1 MTKSNRFARTSQ
13 KKADPSRSSRRH
25 RPPKW
30 RFPGGEPGWFAGRMI
45 DGSWFAQ
52 DDRDPVWSPPPWL
65 EQLAAQGYDQAA
77 EGPPLFV
84 VTDARTGELGR
95 FSDLRN
101 AFRFA
106 LAIAGNN
113 GHGPYAASLPI
124 DCRTTSGKFAP
135 VVFGRAVIGMAH
147 GALEAEPVRVITAPP
162 D

>member
-1 MTKSNRFARTSQ
+1 MTKTHRSDRSSPT
-13 KKADPSRSSRRH
+13 KVDPSRSSRR
-25 RPPKW
+25 RGLPKG
-30 RFPGGEPGWFAGRMI
+30 RVPTGEPGWFAGRLI

-52 DDRDPVWSPPPWL
+52 DERDPVWSPPPWL
-65 EQLAAQGYDQAA
+65 EQLAVQGYDRAA

-113 GHGPYAASLPI
+113 GHGPHAESLLI
-124 DCRTTSGKFAP
+124 DCRTKSGKFAP